1 MSLRRALCLSQIPLL
16 KVECEL
22 IVLTSKLKDSTNA
35 WTFLLQN
42 SPQLS
47 DKMAREGGPNIETQD
62 LIYFEMTILAY
73 LLDTLI
79 AKLKREKAQI
89 Q

>member
-1 MSLRRALCLSQIPLL
+1 
-16 KVECEL
+16 
-22 IVLTSKLKDSTNA
+22 
-35 WTFLLQN
+35 
-42 SPQLS
+42 
-47 DKMAREGGPNIETQD
+47 MAREGGPNIETQD

-79 AKLKREKAQI
+79 AKLKREKAQT